1 MGFVDK
7 KIRIENSFFNEPTRK
22 RFSTGITGSGT
33 FSITNEK
40 KGYFHGSSYVGK
52 IFDKKCEKVYFIIE
66 SGK

>member
-7 KIRIENSFFNEPTRK
+7 KIRMENSFFNEPTRK
-22 RFSTGITGSGT
+22 RFSTKITGSGT

-40 KGYFHGSSYVGK
+40 KGILSWNVGK
-52 IFDKKCEKVYFIIE
+52 IFGKKCEKGYFIIE